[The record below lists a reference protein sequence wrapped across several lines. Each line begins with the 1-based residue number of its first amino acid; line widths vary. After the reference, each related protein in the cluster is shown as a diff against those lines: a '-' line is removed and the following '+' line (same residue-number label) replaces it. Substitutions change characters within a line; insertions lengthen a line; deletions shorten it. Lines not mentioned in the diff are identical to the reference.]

1 MGTRTCCP
9 SRTKCPCNVRN
20 WLRPMNARGTPY
32 CGILYCP
39 ASEPAHHGSQEPA
52 VWRAQ
57 QGCVEGKPT
66 ALIEGLAYR
75 LHSCSASAAHGK
87 CVTAI
92 AADRAGARLLTGGE
106 DYQLQMFDFGG
117 MKRDMRSFR
126 KLEPMEGYPI
136 NALSFSPSGALPS
149 GTCVQQRLSESG
161 SLCGALQ
168 SCAWRDAG
176 LAMQPADSRGAHLPG
191 CIVGDTAAQGY
202 GKALATKST
211 VISTD
216 CILGRRCLLS
226 RAGDAFLVVSGSSQ
240 PKVYDRDGHEL
251 GELPKGDMY
260 IRDATHTKGHQYRC
274 CGGAWHPDERCA
286 FQLHPTCDGVLSQCC
301 CQKFDMSCGQMRQ
314 HRHCKG
320 WTFYTGMRP
329 ASNIG

>member
-1 MGTRTCCP
+1 
-9 SRTKCPCNVRN
+9 
-20 WLRPMNARGTPY
+20 
-32 CGILYCP
+32 
-39 ASEPAHHGSQEPA
+39 
-52 VWRAQ
+52 
-57 QGCVEGKPT
+57 
-66 ALIEGLAYR
+66 
-75 LHSCSASAAHGK
+75 
-87 CVTAI
+87 
-92 AADRAGARLLTGGE
+92 
-106 DYQLQMFDFGG
+106 MFDFGG

-126 KLEPMEGYPI
+126 KLEPTEGYPV

-149 GTCVQQRLSESG
+149 GTRVQQRLSESG

-176 LAMQPADSRGAHLPG
+176 LAMQPADSCGAHLPG

-216 CILGRRCLLS
+216 CIPGRRCLLS

-251 GELPKGDMY
+251 GEFPKGDMY

-320 WTFYTGMRP
+320 WTFTRACDLHRTLANANLRRYTAVTCSEDGTVRIWDCENLKQKTVLKPTLRRAGRVAINAVVYNTDGSVVAGGLMDGSIQLWDVRGGSECHH
-329 ASNIG
+329 AFGAC